1 MVVFILANNLIANA
15 SDIESKVL
23 FLTMSGESNRHI
35 AEIEDE
41 NKMETI
47 ELARVS
53 YANAFDIARTALSGL
68 NLIRLELALSYSMFY
83 HDIMNDI
90 DRAIEIASSEL
101 YCAIAE
107 ELDGTEY
114 VTNDAFFQLMRVLKD
129 KIDLWTEENDVD
141 SR

>member
-1 MVVFILANNLIANA
+1 M
-15 SDIESKVL
+15 
-23 FLTMSGESNRHI
+23 TGESYRYI

-41 NKMETI
+41 NKTETI
-47 ELARVS
+47 ELATVS
-53 YANAFDIARTALSGL
+53 YADAFDIARNDLNGL

-90 DRAIEIASSEL
+90 DRAIAIASSEF
-101 YCAIAE
+101 YCAIA

-114 VTNDAFFQLMRVLKD
+114 DTNDAIFQLMRVLKD
-129 KIDLWTEENDVD
+129 KIDLWTEENNAD